1 MQESSGPMSITL
13 SEAAARHLAASLA
26 RRAGAAAVRLSIKS
40 TGCSGFSY
48 RLDYVDEPL
57 QGDSVFV
64 QHGVTLM
71 VDSKDL
77 VLVDGTEIDYGRN
90 GLNDVFKFNNPNE
103 RDRCGCGES
112 FRV

>member
-1 MQESSGPMSITL
+1 MAITL

-26 RRAGAAAVRLSIKS
+26 RHDGGKGIRLSLKPA
-40 TGCSGFSY
+40 GCSGFSY
-48 RLDYVDEPL
+48 RLDYVEEAS
-57 QGDSVFV
+57 QGDAVFV
-64 QHGVTLM
+64 QHGITLL

-77 VLVDGTEIDYGRN
+77 ALVDGTEIDYARS
-90 GLNDVFKFNNPNE
+90 GLNDTLQFKNPNE

>member
-1 MQESSGPMSITL
+1 MAITL

-26 RRAGAAAVRLSIKS
+26 RRDDGAGIRLSVKPA
-40 TGCSGFSY
+40 GCSGFSY
-48 RLDYVDEPL
+48 RLDYVTEPR

-64 QHGVTLM
+64 QHGITLV
-71 VDSKDL
+71 VDPKDL
-77 VLVDGTEIDYGRN
+77 ALVDGTEIDYARN
-90 GLNDVFKFNNPNE
+90 GLNDTLQFRNPNE